1 MKIVMINVDS
11 DHLGGN
17 FSTVTRNVFFHWII
31 IVTSLR
37 LDPNKFIKSLS
48 NVPILGSKLVKD
60 ICFRVQVV

>member
-31 IVTSLR
+31 VSSLR

>member
-11 DHLGGN
+11 DHSEGN
-17 FSTVTRNVFFHWII
+17 FNNKKYFLSLDDSVFIEH
-31 IVTSLR
+31 R
-37 LDPNKFIKSLS
+37 QNKFIKSLS